1 MKRKIP
7 LEDILNII
15 KPTLIEVQA
24 EWSGESH
31 LMDFILEE
39 IEEQFLEKINVIRID
54 FDDHKEWLNQL
65 GIKRPPA
72 FLLIKN
78 GQVMEIVNEILPKK
92 YIVKKIYEFL
102 SFPEGNY

>member
-1 MKRKIP
+1 MKRIIP
-7 LEDILNII
+7 LEDILNTI

-39 IEEQFLEKINVIRID
+39 IEEQFIEKIKVKRID

-65 GIKRPPA
+65 GIKSPPA
-72 FLLIKN
+72 FLFIKN

-92 YIVKKIYEFL
+92 YLVKKIFELL
-102 SFPEGNY
+102 SLQEGNY